1 MTAKELLSLSK
12 NKVRNNKDLLALFKV
27 FFREHFGREPSC
39 TGCTGFKDFDLFKEV
54 YFPTKTRTKM
64 RVTKFKVLYPREKIL
79 SYLKDGKVYRSRVSH
94 LTDEFLS
101 EFLKYGNQKVYQGFK
116 RMILP
121 LADISQDVEKEVEN
135 DVLSE
140 PVELKTTPKQRKP
153 RAKKA
158 RSPKKKKDE

>member
-12 NKVRNNKDLLALFKV
+12 NKVRNNKELLALFKV

-54 YFPTKTRTKM
+54 YFPAKTRTKM
-64 RVTKFKVLYPREKIL
+64 RVTKYKVLYPREKIL
-79 SYLKDGKVYRSRVSH
+79 SYLKNGKVYRSRVSH

-101 EFLKYGNQKVYQGFK
+101 EFLKYGNQKVYPGFK

-121 LADISQDVEKEVEN
+121 LADISQNVETEVKN

>member
-12 NKVRNNKDLLALFKV
+12 GKVRNNKELLALFKV

-39 TGCTGFKDFDLFKEV
+39 TGCTGFKDFDLFREV

-64 RVTKFKVLYPREKIL
+64 RVTKYKVLYPREKIL
-79 SYLKDGKVYRSRVSH
+79 SYLKNGKVYRSRVSH

-121 LADISQDVEKEVEN
+121 LADVSQNVEKEVEN
-135 DVLSE
+135 DVASE
-140 PVELKTTPKQRKP
+140 TIELEAMPKQKKP

>member
-27 FFREHFGREPSC
+27 FFREHFDREPSC

-79 SYLKDGKVYRSRVSH
+79 SYLKNGKVYRSRVSH

-101 EFLKYGNQKVYQGFK
+101 EFLKYGNQKVYQGFHK
-116 RMILP
+116 MILP
-121 LADISQDVEKEVEN
+121 LVEEEVEPTR
-135 DVLSE
+135 E
-140 PVELKTTPKQRKP
+140 QRKP